1 MTIWMA
7 PPRASCLMMISP
19 MSGIELERVQGRGGL
34 LSCAC
39 DPLLAPMS
47 DKDGLQTRWPLAVF
61 TLSNALN
68 IFAQALV
75 LTIVPL
81 GGAILFAAPAVA
93 LPFAALLAG
102 AAIGTI
108 PAAWLTGMDQRWGF
122 ALGGS
127 FGVGGAVLAAF
138 GMVSAMGSAF
148 ALGAFWLG
156 LAQGFGNFYR
166 HGAAG
171 LARRDG
177 RSIALVIGAGAI
189 AAFIVPSALSF
200 ATTATGPLATA
211 AALVMAAAA
220 HLIASALAFLLP
232 RQRGFAPVNVEA
244 KTRPPFAFATI
255 SAAAAWFAMAL
266 MMGLAPS
273 LMIGCGIGVSQ
284 TSGIVGWHILAMYAP
299 ALLLGLVITPERGK
313 ALCLLGLLCSA
324 SGLALAFYVTSEV
337 GFTAAMLLSGFGWSG
352 TTLAATTLLHA
363 QATPSRA
370 QLAVHDFLLLA
381 AALTGA
387 GAVALHSFA

>member
-1 MTIWMA
+1 
-7 PPRASCLMMISP
+7 
-19 MSGIELERVQGRGGL
+19 MSGVELERVQGRGGL

-39 DPLLAPMS
+39 DPLLAPLS
-47 DKDGLQTRWPLAVF
+47 DETGPQTRWPLAVF

-81 GGAILFAAPAVA
+81 GGAILFAGPGVA
-93 LPFAALLAG
+93 LPFAAMLAG

-127 FGVGGAVLAAF
+127 FGVAGAVLAAF
-138 GMVSAMGSAF
+138 GMMNVVGSAF
-148 ALGAFWLG
+148 TLGAFWLG

-177 RSIALVIGAGAI
+177 RSISLVIGAGVV
-189 AAFIVPSALSF
+189 AAFTVPSALSF
-200 ATTATGPLATA
+200 ATTSAGPLATA

-220 HLIASALAFLLP
+220 HLAASGLAFLLP
-232 RQRGFAPVNVEA
+232 RQHGFAPVVLEPKEA
-244 KTRPPFAFATI
+244 APFAFATI
-255 SAAAAWFAMAL
+255 SAAAAWFAMSL

-299 ALLLGLVITPERGK
+299 ALLLGLIITPERAK
-313 ALCLLGLLCSA
+313 LICLLGLACSA
-324 SGLALAFYVTSEV
+324 SGLGMAFHVTTEA
-337 GFTAAMLLSGFGWSG
+337 GFTVAMLLSGFGWSG

-363 QATPSRA
+363 RATPTRA

-387 GAVALHSFA
+387 GAVALYRFA

>member
-1 MTIWMA
+1 
-7 PPRASCLMMISP
+7 MMIFP
-19 MSGIELERVQGRGGL
+19 MSNVDLERVQGRGGL

-39 DPLLAPMS
+39 DPLLAPLS
-47 DKDGLQTRWPLAVF
+47 DQDGPQTRWPLAVF

-81 GGAILFAAPAVA
+81 GGAILFAGPSVA

-138 GMVSAMGSAF
+138 GMVSGLSSAF
-148 ALGAFWLG
+148 ALGSFWLG

-177 RSIALVIGAGAI
+177 RSIALVIGAGAL
-189 AAFIVPSALSF
+189 AAFVVPSALSL
-200 ATTATGPLATA
+200 ANSSAGPLATA
-211 AALVMAAAA
+211 AALVMAATA
-220 HLIASALAFLLP
+220 HLLASALAFLLP
-232 RQRGFAPVNVEA
+232 RQRGFAPIAEA
-244 KTRPPFAFATI
+244 IKGDTPFVFATLY
-255 SAAAAWFAMAL
+255 AALSWFAMAL

-299 ALLLGLVITPERGK
+299 ALLLGLVIRPARAK
-313 ALCLLGLLCSA
+313 FICLLGVACSA
-324 SGLALAFYVTSEV
+324 SALWLAFHVTSEA
-337 GFTAAMLLSGFGWSG
+337 GFTLAMVLSGFGWSG

-363 QATPSRA
+363 RSTPSRA

-387 GAVALHSFA
+387 GAVALHSFV